1 MLTENAKNAPI
12 PKKMALVSLPVFT
25 YFGGIFGS
33 KLMMMYMLSP
43 YSGNVKN
50 ISPIF
55 VIESHL
61 STQLQVYSKALQVY
75 SKAVFNRSL
84 EKFEKYFDGRYM
96 KFNIFVDIMQ
106 IRRRKKCLLF
116 FDRTK
121 RLENNFFS
129 I

>member
-1 MLTENAKNAPI
+1 MGNDRACTWCSKLLLDALRTINLMLTENAKNAPI

-25 YFGGIFGS
+25 YFWGFFGS
-33 KLMMMYMLSP
+33 KLMMMYLLSP

-84 EKFEKYFDGRYM
+84 EKFENIFDG
-96 KFNIFVDIMQ
+96 
-106 IRRRKKCLLF
+106 
-116 FDRTK
+116 T
-121 RLENNFFS
+121 
-129 I
+129 